1 VPATAVLGQEGEGLL
16 QMTVALEVSR
26 LFIAATS
33 LGTAE
38 RAMELS
44 LNFAK
49 KRVTFGKPIAER
61 QAVQTYLADMATDLY
76 ALRAII
82 ADAARKAD
90 RGERI
95 PAEASMCKLFGLEA
109 VGRVTD
115 RALLIHGGVGYTRKY
130 PIERLYRD
138 ARLNWVE
145 EGTPTIQRLVIAR
158 SFLDGYRWHGDTEL

>member
-1 VPATAVLGQEGEGLL
+1 V
-16 QMTVALEVSR
+16 
-26 LFIAATS
+26 
-33 LGTAE
+33 
-38 RAMELS
+38 
-44 LNFAK
+44 
-49 KRVTFGKPIAER
+49 
-61 QAVQTYLADMATDLY
+61 QAYLADMATDIY
-76 ALRAII
+76 ALRTMVT
-82 ADAARKAD
+82 DAAHKAD

-115 RALLIHGGVGYTRKY
+115 RALLVHGGVGYTRKY

-158 SFLDGYRWHGDTEL
+158 EFIEGYRWTSDRDLG